1 MILDEVLL
9 WPRSLSVTHTGIARG
24 LKPSLHLKG
33 CILASLFTVARR
45 VSYAGVKDCEHVGK
59 LSLFLIFYIMA
70 AIHYLF

>member
-45 VSYAGVKDCEHVGK
+45 VSYAGV
-59 LSLFLIFYIMA
+59 
-70 AIHYLF
+70 